1 MAECKSLYDLCRS
14 GDIEEVRS
22 ALERGED
29 ANKKLSAKGRT
40 ALHVAAVKGHREI
53 VALLLEQ
60 PRTDFSVTDDA
71 GWTALH
77 LAAYTGHKEV
87 LISLLSQPGVDVNV
101 ANITGSEA
109 YRGATAL
116 HIAAQLGHM
125 DILALLINCP
135 GIDLNATSHQGWTAL
150 HYAAR
155 SSHKDVV
162 ALLLNQ
168 PGVDV
173 KATTDMGNTALHC
186 ACVSGNCGPD
196 LLRCL
201 LANSDT
207 DPNVKNTQGRTP
219 IMILLARS
227 QGNHFEPE
235 LKTLCLQAMVEFNNV
250 DLDIKDARGRGLEDL
265 AR

>member
-1 MAECKSLYDLCRS
+1 MADCKSLYDLCRS

-22 ALERGED
+22 AMERGED
-29 ANKKLSAKGRT
+29 ANKKLSPKGRT

-60 PRTDFSVTDDA
+60 PGTDLSVTDDA

-162 ALLLNQ
+162 ELLLNQ

-173 KATTDMGNTALHC
+173 KATTNWGNTALHL
-186 ACVSGNCGPD
+186 ACIRNCGPD

-201 LANSDT
+201 LTNPNT
-207 DPNVKNTQGRTP
+207 DPNVKNRQGRTP
-219 IMILLARS
+219 IMVLLRNLNLDSA
-227 QGNHFEPE
+227 E
-235 LKTLCLQAMVEFNNV
+235 LQALCLQAMVEFNSV
-250 DLDIKDARGRGLEDL
+250 DLDIKDAGGRGLEDL